1 MRALNWS
8 SGGMLVD
15 EAFRIL
21 GRTQVRVAGRFE
33 NRRSRHWL
41 ILGALLAQPGRL
53 LSLDTLVDWVWP
65 EDEERPQN
73 IQQTFHTYAN
83 RIRSL
88 LRKLDVGAQLI
99 GQHGALRLIVDRKLI
114 DYHRF
119 RDAMDEARKTK
130 ENGDPRSARDLAVA
144 AMELWT
150 GPPLAELETARAANW
165 RHNAMLNQWIPANV
179 LLIDLHL
186 ALGEADQAIARLD
199 DVQDEYPYHIA
210 LAKQRIRALW
220 QLDRR
225 PDATDYYLSLRR
237 GLVADSEDDAAED
250 LRRFHEDV
258 RRKADRAWTPE
269 PPIMDRSEEDSKPAV
284 LGLPHAV
291 PDFIGRE
298 RLLARIDEAAVGPD
312 GRLRAAVICLDGMS
326 GVGKT
331 AVATYWSRRRH
342 EEHGD
347 GAIFVDLH
355 GFSSSQ
361 TTSPAAA
368 VDELLHLLGFL
379 VNRIDTAEGRATKLR
394 ELLSRRRTIVVL
406 DNVRDSRHVLP
417 LLRLLSDS
425 LVLITTRQRLTRLE
439 VSYGARSLTVHPLST
454 DQAVELIAH
463 RVGDRA
469 AQDRDSVARLAELCE
484 GLPLVLTL
492 VAHHIAPHRD
502 VPLNAFVQRFRDP
515 EVLLALGDEGDGVN
529 SSLRMAFATSY
540 RDLRDPE
547 RRIFRLLGL
556 HPGPDISL
564 PAAAALVGLPVEECR
579 RGLDALVAAH
589 LLEQRG
595 ALDRSRFH
603 DLLRVYAA
611 SLAAAEEPEAARNA
625 AVRRMLD
632 FYMHSAHRAD
642 RKVFAHRNGIPM
654 PDTPDDVLPMTFTD
668 ERGAAEWMLLERA
681 NIMSAVTYASEHHFF
696 EHSWRFP
703 HVIMGTFKLYGFRHE
718 VSDALDKG
726 IEGAKAAANP
736 EAEGA
741 TRNDRGLLALE
752 AGEIDAARRHF
763 HLAAYLAQST
773 RSSWG
778 VASSICN
785 MARLDIV
792 DGNIESGI
800 SHYQNALLMA
810 TDSGNMHMR
819 ATVTRKLADIF
830 RDRRQYETAITYYH
844 AALGMHES
852 IGHRDGIVE
861 TMVGLSR
868 SYLMRGVRDDS
879 SVAREYARRAIEIVD
894 VPVIDVD
901 VEQRARHVYAEVL
914 LSRGEVDDAVAQ
926 ARRAVDLARRSH
938 AAPQEAAGL
947 DLYARALR
955 ASGLPG
961 QAADAW
967 RQCAAIHR
975 DRGDGRRLTLVLDRL
990 AELAASSADL
1000 PATRDGFEE
1009 RTRPLPR
1016 R

>member
-1 MRALNWS
+1 
-8 SGGMLVD
+8 VD

-21 GRTQVRVAGRFE
+21 GRTQVRMAGRFE

-53 LSLDTLVDWVWP
+53 LPLDTLVDWVWP

-73 IQQTFHTYAN
+73 TQQTFHTYAN

-99 GQHGALRLIVDRKLI
+99 GQRGALRLIVDRKLI

-119 RDAMDEARKTK
+119 RDAMDEARKFK
-130 ENGDPRSARDLAVA
+130 DNGDVRRARDLAAA

-165 RHNAMLNQWIPANV
+165 RHNVMVNQWVPANV
-179 LLIDLHL
+179 LLIELHL

-199 DVQDEYPYHIA
+199 DVQDEYPTHIA

-225 PDATDYYLSLRR
+225 PDATDYYLSWRR
-237 GLVADSEDDAAED
+237 GLLADSEDDAAED
-250 LRRFHEDV
+250 LRQFHDDV
-258 RRKADRAWTPE
+258 RRGAERARTGRTPVAQ
-269 PPIMDRSEEDSKPAV
+269 RSEEDGRPAV

-298 RLLARIDEAAVGPD
+298 RLLARIDEAAVGSD
-312 GRLRAAVICLDGMS
+312 DRLRAAVICLDGMS

-331 AVATYWSRRRH
+331 ALATYWSRRRH

-347 GAIFVDLH
+347 GAVFVDLH
-355 GFSSSQ
+355 GFSSGQ
-361 TTSPAAA
+361 TTGPDAA
-368 VDELLHLLGFL
+368 VDELLHLLGFP

-394 ELLSRRRTIVVL
+394 ELLSRRRTIVLL
-406 DNVRDSRHVLP
+406 DNVHDSDSVLP

-439 VSYGARSLTVHPLST
+439 VGHGARSLTVHPLST
-454 DQAVELIAH
+454 DHAVELIAN

-469 AQDRDSVARLAELCE
+469 EQDRDSVARLAELCE

-502 VPLNAFVQRFRDP
+502 VPLTAFVERFRDP
-515 EVLLALGDEGDGVN
+515 EVLLALGDEGDGAN
-529 SSLRMAFATSY
+529 ISIKMAFATSY

-579 RGLDALVAAH
+579 RGLATLVSAH

-611 SLAAAEEPEAARNA
+611 SLATAEEPETARSDAA
-625 AVRRMLD
+625 RRMLD
-632 FYMHSAHRAD
+632 FYVHSAHRAD

-654 PDTPDDVLPMTFTD
+654 PPVPDDITPMTFPDART
-668 ERGAAEWMLLERA
+668 GAEWCLTERA
-681 NIMSAVTYASEHHFF
+681 NLVAAVAYAAEHHFS

-703 HVIMGTFKLYGFRHE
+703 HVIAGIFKRYGFRQDIR
-718 VSDALDKG
+718 DALEKG
-726 IEGAKAAANP
+726 LAGARRTGNT

-741 TRNDRGLLALE
+741 TVNDLGLLALE
-752 AGEIDAARRHF
+752 LGDFEAARRHF
-763 HLAAYLAQST
+763 HLAAYLAQTT
-773 RSSWG
+773 RSAQG
-778 VASSICN
+778 VATSICN
-785 MARLDIV
+785 MARLDII
-792 DGNIESGI
+792 DGNINSGI
-800 SHYQNALLMA
+800 DHYQNAIRMA
-810 TDSGNMHMR
+810 TETGNTHLR
-819 ATVTRKLADIF
+819 AAATRSLADVY
-830 RDRRQYETAITYYH
+830 RDRRQYETAVTFYYS
-844 AALGMHES
+844 ALRMHES
-852 IGHRDGIVE
+852 IMHRDGQVE
-861 TMVGLSR
+861 AMVGLSTT
-868 SYLMRGVRDDS
+868 YLMRGMRDDYA
-879 SVAREYARRAIEIVD
+879 VAKEYARQAIERIP
-894 VPVIDVD
+894 PVTDLRL
-901 VEQRARHVYAEVL
+901 EQRARVALAEAL
-914 LSRGEVDDAVAQ
+914 LRLGELDEAVAQ
-926 ARRAVDLARRSH
+926 AMRAVGLARQSH
-938 AAPQEAAGL
+938 AAYQEAKSL

-955 ASGLPG
+955 AAGHRTE
-961 QAADAW
+961 AVEAW

-975 DRGDGRRLTLVLDRL
+975 DRGDARLLALAQSRL
-990 AELAASSADL
+990 AEMAASTDDL
-1000 PATRDGFEE
+1000 PAGRDGTEPV
-1009 RTRPLPR
+1009 TRPVR
-1016 R
+1016 RY